1 MGDETA
7 QIPTKRKAGVGDVP
21 ASVPDDIVPVPSKK
35 AKMGEES
42 REQIPASM

>member
-7 QIPTKRKAGVGDVP
+7 QIARKRKVP
-21 ASVPDDIVPVPSKK
+21 ASVPDIVPVPSKK